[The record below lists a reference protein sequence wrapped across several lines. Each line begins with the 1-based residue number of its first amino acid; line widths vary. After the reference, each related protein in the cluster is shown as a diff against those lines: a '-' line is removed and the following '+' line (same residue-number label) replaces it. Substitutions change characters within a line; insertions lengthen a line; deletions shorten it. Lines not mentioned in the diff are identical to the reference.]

1 MFPSLL
7 TQDVPHLAFIVRF
20 DYGIEPFSYPCFAET
35 NLDSYQETQDQL
47 SASCSTLEL
56 PPHLWGSGLDSNQ

>member
-35 NLDSYQETQDQL
+35 NLDSYQETQDHFLPAALPL
-47 SASCSTLEL
+47 SYRPIFGGADWT
-56 PPHLWGSGLDSNQ
+56 